1 MATFMFQGC
10 YTPAAIAAMVKN
22 PEDRTVPV
30 RELLE
35 NFDGKLES
43 FWLAFGDHDFVGIA
57 QLPNS
62 QAAAAFAMAATAGGS
77 VHHFRTI
84 ELLPW
89 GEGVKA
95 FKKAAAAKY
104 RPPTTPAK

>member
-10 YTPAAIAAMVKN
+10 YTPAAVAAMVKT
-22 PEDRTVPV
+22 PEDRSAAV
-30 RELLE
+30 RELME
-35 NFDGKLES
+35 SVGGKVEG
-43 FWLAFGDHDFVGIA
+43 FWLSFGEFDFVGIG
-57 QLPNS
+57 QLPDAQS
-62 QAAAAFAMAATAGGS
+62 AAAFAMAATAAGA
-77 VHHFRTI
+77 VHHFRTV

-89 GEGVKA
+89 SEGVKA